1 MGMIPK
7 EDENLKKEVEETVV
21 EAEETKSVEEINEEL
36 NDSIAEAGKEDIP
49 EEEGIYQDDLLNTL
63 QKERELENALLNIT
77 LIDLKIEVVERELA
91 LENYKGE
98 DKSKE
103 VCESLRGEVASL
115 RELRRTVIKE
125 TDLALLK

>member
-1 MGMIPK
+1 MIPK

-36 NDSIAEAGKEDIP
+36 NGAIAEAGEKDIP
-49 EEEGIYQDDLLNTL
+49 TEGEGIYQDDLLNTL

-125 TDLALLK
+125 TDLALIK